1 MYKQV
6 VLGVQNM
13 PNLMRKEIQ
22 GIFETKNPT
31 KDQIRKYKKKPKK
44 NWIKTVLN
52 QTVYCS

>member
-31 KDQIRKYKKKPKK
+31 KDQIRKYKK
-44 NWIKTVLN
+44 NWKRIG
-52 QTVYCS
+52 